1 MKTTRRTA
9 LLLASAAAVA
19 ACDAPSLITRDR
31 KDPFEGGIGGTG
43 IVGTLYGFGSLL
55 INGLRVELAA
65 GTQVR
70 TPFGMVGQEGLAPG
84 QVLTVAA
91 DRTTDGLTAQHV
103 MIDYALVGP
112 LVQGGGSLSV
122 NGIRLV
128 DPSEALGH
136 GTPGARVAVSGLWT
150 PEGVR
155 PSRLDPATSGDDL
168 IAGTFVGGGVGGVA
182 LAGLTETPRN
192 GSYVAALGRVQH
204 AAFQVRRVHSGRFD
218 RLERLDLLS
227 VEGYLEPS
235 GAAPGFRISG
245 LGHNFARDVRLAAIG
260 SRRALYFGRYTGL
273 FGAERGY
280 LVPDAY
286 AARREVLT
294 PGLATDFRGDI
305 IDL

>member
-9 LLLASAAAVA
+9 LLLASSAAVA
-19 ACDAPSLITRDR
+19 ACAAPAPITRDR

-55 INGLRVELAA
+55 INGLRVELGA
-65 GTQVR
+65 GTRYR
-70 TPFGMVGQEGLAPG
+70 TPFGAIGREALAPG

-91 DRTTDGLTAQHV
+91 DRTADGLTAQDV

-112 LVQGGGSLSV
+112 LVQSADGLSV
-122 NGIRLV
+122 NGVRLIA
-128 DPSEALGH
+128 PQEALGH

-150 PEGVR
+150 PDGVR
-155 PSRLDPATSGDDL
+155 PSRLDPAPSGDDL
-168 IAGTFVGGGVGGVA
+168 IAGTFAGGAVGGVA
-182 LAGLTETPRN
+182 LSGLTESPRS
-192 GSYVAALGRVQH
+192 GRYVAALGRVQN
-204 AAFQVRRVHSGRFD
+204 AEFQVRRVHSGRFD
-218 RLERLDLLS
+218 RVERLDLLS

-235 GAAPGFRISG
+235 GTAPGFRISG

-260 SRRALYFGRYTGL
+260 PRRALYFGRYTGL

-286 AARREVLT
+286 AARTEVLI
-294 PGLATDFRGDI
+294 PGLTTGFRGDI